1 MQSAIHARVIRE
13 SRSNGSESRD
23 FGEFHNADRRRNE
36 SPVDSAGG
44 LLPRLIMIMR
54 SDERIT
60 GMHEWSLLNKERR
73 GVLEGVARAWER
85 MLRNKRFLESKY
97 HFFLEDHAGLFFS
110 QPFGT
115 YIVVSNI
122 EMGAELKPD
131 LVVVSD
137 NHSYGFKYELIELES
152 PHDRIFTSK
161 GRQSAKL
168 THALQQ
174 LEDWQR
180 WLEKYSQNAKVLF
193 PSKSHSLWG
202 DPQISYTV
210 VIGRRNEML
219 RNNEVRIQKATKYHC
234 SIRSFDYLTDRLRQN
249 LFVNHNLFERGK
261 HLTDEEVNRIVSP
274 FFRAMSSS
282 SWRQYCKNPNFDQA
296 HSLGFSG
303 PSLLKFRPDNAA
315 LLKRFLSFTRPATRR
330 RLARQSD

>member
-1 MQSAIHARVIRE
+1 M
-13 SRSNGSESRD
+13 
-23 FGEFHNADRRRNE
+23 HN
-36 SPVDSAGG
+36 
-44 LLPRLIMIMR
+44 
-54 SDERIT
+54 
-60 GMHEWSLLNKERR
+60 WSLLNTERR
-73 GVLEGVARAWER
+73 GVLEEVVRAWKALLGNAKLKE
-85 MLRNKRFLESKY
+85 LSY
-97 HFFLEDHAGLFFS
+97 HTFLEDHAGLFFS

-137 NHSYGFKYELIELES
+137 NHSYGFRYELIELES
-152 PHDRIFTSK
+152 PHERIFTSK

-180 WLEKYSQNAKVLF
+180 WLGKHSQSAKELF

-210 VIGRRNEML
+210 VIGRRDEML

-249 LFVNHNLFERGK
+249 LFVNDNLFQRGQR
-261 HLTDEEVNRIVSP
+261 LTDEEVNRIVSP
-274 FFRAMSSS
+274 FFRAMSSA
-282 SWRQYCKNPNFDQA
+282 SWRRYCNNPNFDHA

-303 PSLLKFRPDNAA
+303 PSLLEFRPDNAA
-315 LLKRFLSFTRPATRR
+315 LLKRFLKFTRPAKRKLSR
-330 RLARQSD
+330 ALV